1 MHILVALPEWNRG
14 NLKANSNFTL
24 TFVDN
29 HLLPDMNFNGHF
41 LIKNNISIPKKAIN
55 RYISYTLG
63 LQIRNLNTAFT
74 LGNCLY
80 WLRQRI

>member
-41 LIKNNISIPKKAIN
+41 LIKNITSIPKKAIN
-55 RYISYTLG
+55 
-63 LQIRNLNTAFT
+63 
-74 LGNCLY
+74 
-80 WLRQRI
+80 